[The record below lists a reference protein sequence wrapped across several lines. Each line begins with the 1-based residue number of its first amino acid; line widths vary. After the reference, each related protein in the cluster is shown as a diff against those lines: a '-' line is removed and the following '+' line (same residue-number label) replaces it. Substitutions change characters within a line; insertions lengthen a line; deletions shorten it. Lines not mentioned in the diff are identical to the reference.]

1 MLDIKK
7 IRKNSDEILTTLSKK
22 DKNVSLD
29 SILKLD
35 NSLKTL
41 TTKLNELQAD
51 QNSKSKEVGILKSKG
66 ESAEDIFADLKIL
79 SGKIKELEKEQRELS
94 SSLKDALLEIPN
106 LPHSSCPQGSSEK
119 DNVVLLESFESGSKK
134 EFDFKPKDH
143 LEIGKQL
150 DILDFEIAAKISG
163 SGFPLYKGKGALLER
178 ALINFMIDYHLKTFN
193 YTEFFTPFLV
203 KPDSALTT
211 GQLPKF
217 SEDMYHIEKDDLF
230 LIPTAEVSLTNIHK
244 DDILSLD
251 NLPKYYLGYSACFRR
266 EAGSYGK
273 DTRGLLRVHQ
283 FNKVELVKF
292 VEPKYSYQELDS
304 LVKQSA
310 KILDLL
316 ELDYRIIELCT
327 GDLSF
332 AAAKC
337 FDLEVWA
344 PGEEKWLE
352 VSSCSNFEDFQSRRG
367 NIRFKDANGKTDFIH
382 TLNGSGL
389 ATPRIFAAFLE
400 THQRPDG
407 SIKIPATL
415 QPYMGISEIK

>member
-7 IRKNSDEILTTLSKK
+7 LRSSSDKILNSLQKK
-22 DKNVSLD
+22 DKSISLE
-29 SILKLD
+29 SILNID
-35 NSLKTL
+35 IELKAL
-41 TTKLNELQAD
+41 TTTLNELQAD
-51 QNSKSKEVGILKSKG
+51 QNSKSKEVGLLKSKG
-66 ESAEDIFADLKIL
+66 ESAENIFKDLKVL
-79 SGKIKELEKEQRELS
+79 SDKIKELEKHQRELS
-94 SSLKDALLEIPN
+94 SALKSALLEVPN
-106 LPHSSCPQGSSEK
+106 APHSTTPEGSSEK
-119 DNVVLLESFESGSKK
+119 DNIVVFENKLDTKFSFI
-134 EFDFKPKDH
+134 PKNH
-143 LEIGKQL
+143 IEIGKKL
-150 DILDFEIAAKISG
+150 DILDFELAAKISG
-163 SGFPLYKGKGALLER
+163 SGFPLFKGKGALLER
-178 ALINFMIDYHLKTFN
+178 ALINFMIDYHLKNFD

-203 KPDSALTT
+203 KPESALTT

-217 SEDMYHIEKDDLF
+217 SEDMYHIEKDDLY

-244 DDILSLD
+244 DDILSIED
-251 NLPKYYLGYSACFRR
+251 LPKYYLGYSACFRR

-292 VEPKYSYQELDS
+292 VEPESSYDELDS
-304 LVKQSA
+304 LVKQA
-310 KILDLL
+310 RNILDML
-316 ELDYRIIELCT
+316 ELNYRVIELCT

-367 NIRFKDANGKTDFIH
+367 NIRFKDASGKTDFIH

-400 THQRPDG
+400 THQREDG
-407 SIKIPATL
+407 SIKIPAPL
-415 QPYMGISEIK
+415 QPYLGISEIK

>member
-7 IRKNSDEILTTLSKK
+7 IRNNTDDVLKALSKK
-22 DKNVSLD
+22 DNDISLNNILDID
-29 SILKLD
+29 SKLK
-35 NSLKTL
+35 SL
-41 TTKLNELQAD
+41 TTKLNELQAE
-51 QNSKSKEVGILKSKG
+51 QNSKSKEVGQLKSKG
-66 ESAEDIFADLKIL
+66 ESSDDIFKDLKVL
-79 SGKIKELEKEQRELS
+79 SEKIKEFEKEQKELS
-94 SSLKDALLEIPN
+94 SNLKKALLEIPN
-106 LPHSSCPQGSSEK
+106 IPHVSCPEGVNEK
-119 DNVVLLESFESGSKK
+119 DNVVVSDNKNTK
-134 EFDFKPKDH
+134 DFDFPLKDH
-143 LEIGKQL
+143 IEIGKKL
-150 DILDFEIAAKISG
+150 DILDFEVAAKISG
-163 SGFPLYKGKGALLER
+163 SGFPLYKGNGALLER
-178 ALINFMIDYHLKTFN
+178 ALINFMTDYHLKNFD

-203 KPDSALTT
+203 KPESALTT

-217 SEDMYHIEKDDLF
+217 SEDMYHIEKDDLY

-244 DDILSLD
+244 DDILSI
-251 NLPKYYLGYSACFRR
+251 NELPKYYLGYSACFRR

-292 VEPKYSYQELDS
+292 VDPTKSYEELDS
-304 LVKQSA
+304 LVKQASN
-310 KILDLL
+310 ILDLL
-316 ELDYRIIELCT
+316 ELDYRVIELCS

-337 FDLEVWA
+337 FDLEVWS

-367 NIRFKDANGKTDFIH
+367 NIRFKNSDGDIDFVH

-389 ATPRIFAAFLE
+389 ATPRIFAALLE
-400 THQRPDG
+400 THQNKDG
-407 SIKIPATL
+407 SIRIPQCL

>member
-7 IRKNSDEILTTLSKK
+7 IRNNTDDVLKALSKK
-22 DKNVSLD
+22 DNDISLNDILNLD
-29 SILKLD
+29 SKLK
-35 NSLKTL
+35 SL
-41 TTKLNELQAD
+41 TTKLNELQAE
-51 QNSKSKEVGILKSKG
+51 QNSKSKEVGQLKSKG
-66 ESAEDIFADLKIL
+66 ESSDDIFKDLKVL
-79 SGKIKELEKEQRELS
+79 SEKIKAFEKEQKELS
-94 SSLKDALLEIPN
+94 SALKKALLEIPN
-106 LPHSSCPQGSSEK
+106 IPHVSCPEGVNEK
-119 DNVVLLESFESGSKK
+119 DNVVVSDNKNTK
-134 EFDFKPKDH
+134 DYDFPLKDH
-143 LEIGKQL
+143 IEIGKKL
-150 DILDFEIAAKISG
+150 DILDFELAAKISG
-163 SGFPLYKGKGALLER
+163 SGFPLFKGKGALLER
-178 ALINFMIDYHLKTFN
+178 ALINFMIDYHLKNFD

-217 SEDMYHIEKDDLF
+217 SEDMYHIEKDDLY

-244 DDILSLD
+244 DDILSIED
-251 NLPKYYLGYSACFRR
+251 LPKYYLGYSACFRR

-292 VEPKYSYQELDS
+292 VEPESSYDELDS
-304 LVKQSA
+304 LVKQA
-310 KILDLL
+310 RNILDML
-316 ELDYRIIELCT
+316 ELNYRVIELCT

-367 NIRFKDANGKTDFIH
+367 NIRFKDASGKTDFIH

-400 THQRPDG
+400 THQREDG
-407 SIKIPATL
+407 SIKIPAPL
-415 QPYMGISEIK
+415 QPYLGISEIK

>member
-7 IRKNSDEILTTLSKK
+7 LRNSTDEILNSLQKK
-22 DKNVSLD
+22 DKAISLE
-29 SILKLD
+29 SILNID
-35 NSLKTL
+35 AELKTL
-41 TTKLNELQAD
+41 TTTLNELQAD
-51 QNSKSKEVGILKSKG
+51 QNSKSKEVGLLKSKG
-66 ESAEDIFADLKIL
+66 ESAENIFKDLKVL
-79 SGKIKELEKEQRELS
+79 SDKIKELEKHQRELS
-94 SSLKDALLEIPN
+94 SAFKSALLEVPN
-106 LPHSSCPQGSSEK
+106 TPHSTSPEGLSEK
-119 DNVVLLESFESGSKK
+119 DNIVVFENKLDTKFSFI
-134 EFDFKPKDH
+134 PKNH
-143 LEIGKQL
+143 IEIGKQL
-150 DILDFEIAAKISG
+150 DILDFELAAKMSG
-163 SGFPLYKGKGALLER
+163 SGFPLFKGKGALLER
-178 ALINFMIDYHLKTFN
+178 ALINFMIDYHLKNFD

-217 SEDMYHIEKDDLF
+217 SEDMYHIEKDDLY

-244 DDILSLD
+244 DEILSIED
-251 NLPKYYLGYSACFRR
+251 LPKYYLGYSACFRR

-292 VEPKYSYQELDS
+292 VEPESSYDELDS
-304 LVKQSA
+304 LVKQA
-310 KILDLL
+310 RNILDML
-316 ELDYRIIELCT
+316 ELNYRVIELCT

-367 NIRFKDANGKTDFIH
+367 NIRFKDASGKTDFIH

-400 THQRPDG
+400 THQREDG
-407 SIKIPATL
+407 SIKIPAPL
-415 QPYMGISEIK
+415 QPYLGISEIK

>member
-7 IRKNSDEILTTLSKK
+7 LRSSSDKILNSLQKK
-22 DKNVSLD
+22 DKAISLE
-29 SILKLD
+29 SILNID
-35 NSLKTL
+35 SELKTL
-41 TTKLNELQAD
+41 TTTLNELQAD
-51 QNSKSKEVGILKSKG
+51 QNSKSKEVGLLKSKG
-66 ESAEDIFADLKIL
+66 ESAENIFKDLKVL
-79 SGKIKELEKEQRELS
+79 SDKIKELEKHQRELS
-94 SSLKDALLEIPN
+94 SALKSALLEVPN
-106 LPHSSCPQGSSEK
+106 APHSTTPEGSSEK
-119 DNVVLLESFESGSKK
+119 DNIVVFENKLDTKFSFI
-134 EFDFKPKDH
+134 PKNH
-143 LEIGKQL
+143 IEIGKKL
-150 DILDFEIAAKISG
+150 DILDFELAAKISG
-163 SGFPLYKGKGALLER
+163 SGFPLFKGKGALLER
-178 ALINFMIDYHLKTFN
+178 ALINFMIDYHLKNFD

-203 KPDSALTT
+203 KPESALTT

-217 SEDMYHIEKDDLF
+217 SEDMYHIEKDDLY

-244 DDILSLD
+244 DDILSVED
-251 NLPKYYLGYSACFRR
+251 LPKYYLGYSACFRR

-292 VEPKYSYQELDS
+292 VEPESSYDELDS
-304 LVKQSA
+304 LVKQA
-310 KILDLL
+310 RNILDML
-316 ELDYRIIELCT
+316 ELNYRVIELCT

-367 NIRFKDANGKTDFIH
+367 NIRFKDASGKTDFIH

-400 THQRPDG
+400 THQREDG
-407 SIKIPATL
+407 SIKIPAPL
-415 QPYMGISEIK
+415 QPYLGISEIK

>member
-7 IRKNSDEILTTLSKK
+7 LRSSSDKILNSLQKK
-22 DKNVSLD
+22 DKAISLE
-29 SILKLD
+29 SILNID
-35 NSLKTL
+35 AELKTL
-41 TTKLNELQAD
+41 TTTLNELQAD
-51 QNSKSKEVGILKSKG
+51 QNSKSKEVGLLKSKG
-66 ESAEDIFADLKIL
+66 ESAENIFKDLKVL
-79 SGKIKELEKEQRELS
+79 SDKIKDLEKHQRELS
-94 SSLKDALLEIPN
+94 SALKSALLEVPN
-106 LPHSSCPQGSSEK
+106 APHSTTPEGSSEE
-119 DNVVLLESFESGSKK
+119 DNIVVFENKLDTKFSFV
-134 EFDFKPKDH
+134 PKNH
-143 LEIGKQL
+143 IEIGKKL
-150 DILDFEIAAKISG
+150 DILDFELAAKISG
-163 SGFPLYKGKGALLER
+163 SGFPLFKGKGALLER
-178 ALINFMIDYHLKTFN
+178 ALINFMIDYHLKNFD

-203 KPDSALTT
+203 KPESALTT

-217 SEDMYHIEKDDLF
+217 SEDMYHIEKDDLY

-244 DDILSLD
+244 DDILSIED
-251 NLPKYYLGYSACFRR
+251 LPKYYLGYSACFRR

-292 VEPKYSYQELDS
+292 VEPESSYDELDS
-304 LVKQSA
+304 LVKQA
-310 KILDLL
+310 RNILDML
-316 ELDYRIIELCT
+316 ELNYRVIELCT

-367 NIRFKDANGKTDFIH
+367 NIRFKDASGKTDFIH

-400 THQRPDG
+400 THQREDG
-407 SIKIPATL
+407 SIKIPAPL
-415 QPYMGISEIK
+415 QPYLGISEIK

>member
-7 IRKNSDEILTTLSKK
+7 LRSSSDKILNSLQKK
-22 DKNVSLD
+22 DKSISLE
-29 SILKLD
+29 SILNID
-35 NSLKTL
+35 TELKAL
-41 TTKLNELQAD
+41 TTTLNELQAD
-51 QNSKSKEVGILKSKG
+51 QNSKSKEVGLLKSKG
-66 ESAEDIFADLKIL
+66 ESAENIFKDLKVL
-79 SGKIKELEKEQRELS
+79 SDKIKELEKHQRELS
-94 SSLKDALLEIPN
+94 SALKSALLEVPN
-106 LPHSSCPQGSSEK
+106 APHSTTPEGSSEK
-119 DNVVLLESFESGSKK
+119 DNIVVFENKLDTKFSFI
-134 EFDFKPKDH
+134 PKNH
-143 LEIGKQL
+143 IEIGKKL
-150 DILDFEIAAKISG
+150 DILDFELAAKISG
-163 SGFPLYKGKGALLER
+163 SGFPLFKGKGALLER
-178 ALINFMIDYHLKTFN
+178 ALINFMIDYHLNNFD

-203 KPDSALTT
+203 KPESALTT

-217 SEDMYHIEKDDLF
+217 SEDMYHIEKDDLY

-244 DDILSLD
+244 DDILSVED
-251 NLPKYYLGYSACFRR
+251 LPKYYLGYSACFRR

-292 VEPKYSYQELDS
+292 VEPESSYDELDS
-304 LVKQSA
+304 LVKQA
-310 KILDLL
+310 RNILDML
-316 ELDYRIIELCT
+316 ELNYRVIELCT

-344 PGEEKWLE
+344 PAEEKWLE

-367 NIRFKDANGKTDFIH
+367 NIRFKDSSGKTDFIH

-400 THQRPDG
+400 THQREDG
-407 SIKIPATL
+407 SIKIPAPL
-415 QPYMGISEIK
+415 QPYLGISEIK

>member
-7 IRKNSDEILTTLSKK
+7 LRSSSDKILNSLQKK
-22 DKNVSLD
+22 DQAISLE
-29 SILKLD
+29 SILNID
-35 NSLKTL
+35 AELKTL
-41 TTKLNELQAD
+41 TTTLNELQAD
-51 QNSKSKEVGILKSKG
+51 QNSKSKEVGLLKSKG
-66 ESAEDIFADLKIL
+66 ESAENIFKDLKVL
-79 SGKIKELEKEQRELS
+79 SDKIKELEKHQRELS
-94 SSLKDALLEIPN
+94 SALKSALLEVPN
-106 LPHSSCPQGSSEK
+106 APHSTTPEGSSEE
-119 DNVVLLESFESGSKK
+119 DNIVVFENKLDTKFSFI
-134 EFDFKPKDH
+134 PKNH
-143 LEIGKQL
+143 IEIGKKL
-150 DILDFEIAAKISG
+150 DILDFELAAKISG
-163 SGFPLYKGKGALLER
+163 SGFPLFKGKGALLER
-178 ALINFMIDYHLKTFN
+178 ALINFMIDYHLKNFD

-203 KPDSALTT
+203 KPESALTT

-217 SEDMYHIEKDDLF
+217 SEDMYHIEKDDLY

-244 DDILSLD
+244 DEILSIKD
-251 NLPKYYLGYSACFRR
+251 LPKYYLGYSACFRR

-292 VEPKYSYQELDS
+292 VEPESSYDELDS
-304 LVKQSA
+304 LVKQA
-310 KILDLL
+310 RNILDML
-316 ELDYRIIELCT
+316 ELNYRVIELCT

-367 NIRFKDANGKTDFIH
+367 NIRFKDASGKTDFIH

-400 THQRPDG
+400 THQREDG
-407 SIKIPATL
+407 SIKIPAPL
-415 QPYMGISEIK
+415 QPYLGISEIK

>member
-1 MLDIKK
+1 MHDIKK
-7 IRKNSDEILTTLSKK
+7 LRNSSDKILNSLQKK
-22 DKNVSLD
+22 DKAISLE
-29 SILKLD
+29 SILNID
-35 NSLKTL
+35 TELKAL
-41 TTKLNELQAD
+41 TTTLNELQAD
-51 QNSKSKEVGILKSKG
+51 QNSKSKEVGLLKSKG
-66 ESAEDIFADLKIL
+66 ESAENIFKDLKVL
-79 SGKIKELEKEQRELS
+79 SDKIKELEKHQRELS
-94 SSLKDALLEIPN
+94 SALKSALLEVPN
-106 LPHSSCPQGSSEK
+106 APHSTTPEGSSEK
-119 DNVVLLESFESGSKK
+119 DNIVVFENKLDTKFSFI
-134 EFDFKPKDH
+134 PKNH
-143 LEIGKQL
+143 IEIGKKL
-150 DILDFEIAAKISG
+150 DILDFELAAKISG
-163 SGFPLYKGKGALLER
+163 SGFPLFKGKGASLER
-178 ALINFMIDYHLKTFN
+178 ALINFMIDYHLNNFD

-203 KPDSALTT
+203 KPESALTT

-217 SEDMYHIEKDDLF
+217 SEDMYHIEKDDLY

-244 DDILSLD
+244 DDILSVED
-251 NLPKYYLGYSACFRR
+251 LPKYYLGYSACFRR

-292 VEPKYSYQELDS
+292 VEPESSYDELDS
-304 LVKQSA
+304 LVNQA
-310 KILDLL
+310 RNILDML
-316 ELDYRIIELCT
+316 ELNYRVIELCT

-367 NIRFKDANGKTDFIH
+367 NIRFKDASGKTDFIH

-400 THQRPDG
+400 THQREDG
-407 SIKIPATL
+407 SIKIPAPL
-415 QPYMGISEIK
+415 QPYLGISEIK

>member
-7 IRKNSDEILTTLSKK
+7 LRSSSDKILNSLQKK
-22 DKNVSLD
+22 DKAISLE
-29 SILKLD
+29 SILNID
-35 NSLKTL
+35 TELKAL
-41 TTKLNELQAD
+41 TTTLNELQAD
-51 QNSKSKEVGILKSKG
+51 QNSKSKEVGLLKSKG
-66 ESAEDIFADLKIL
+66 ESAENIFKDLKVL
-79 SGKIKELEKEQRELS
+79 SDKIKELEKHQRELS
-94 SSLKDALLEIPN
+94 SALKSALLEVPN
-106 LPHSSCPQGSSEK
+106 APHSTTPEGSSEK
-119 DNVVLLESFESGSKK
+119 DNIVVFENKLDTKFSFI
-134 EFDFKPKDH
+134 PKNH
-143 LEIGKQL
+143 IEIGKKL
-150 DILDFEIAAKISG
+150 DILDFELAAKISG
-163 SGFPLYKGKGALLER
+163 SGFPLFKGKGASLER
-178 ALINFMIDYHLKTFN
+178 ALINFMIDYHLKNFD

-203 KPDSALTT
+203 KPESALTT

-217 SEDMYHIEKDDLF
+217 SEDMYHIEKDDLY

-244 DDILSLD
+244 DDILSIED
-251 NLPKYYLGYSACFRR
+251 LPKYYLGYSACFRR

-292 VEPKYSYQELDS
+292 VEPESSYDELDS
-304 LVKQSA
+304 LVKQA
-310 KILDLL
+310 RNILDML
-316 ELDYRIIELCT
+316 ELNYRVIELCT

-367 NIRFKDANGKTDFIH
+367 NIRFKDASGKTDFIH

-400 THQRPDG
+400 THQREDG
-407 SIKIPATL
+407 SIKIPAPL
-415 QPYMGISEIK
+415 QPYLGISEIK

>member
-7 IRKNSDEILTTLSKK
+7 LRSSSDKILNSLQKK
-22 DKNVSLD
+22 DKAISLE
-29 SILKLD
+29 SILNID
-35 NSLKTL
+35 AELKTL
-41 TTKLNELQAD
+41 TTTLNELQAD
-51 QNSKSKEVGILKSKG
+51 QNSKSKEVGLLKSKG
-66 ESAEDIFADLKIL
+66 ESPEIIFKELKVL
-79 SGKIKELEKEQRELS
+79 SDKIKELEKHQRELS
-94 SSLKDALLEIPN
+94 SALKSALLEVPN
-106 LPHSSCPQGSSEK
+106 APHSTTPEGSSEE
-119 DNVVLLESFESGSKK
+119 DNIVVFENKLDTKFSFI
-134 EFDFKPKDH
+134 PKNH
-143 LEIGKQL
+143 IEIGKKL
-150 DILDFEIAAKISG
+150 DILDFELAAKISG
-163 SGFPLYKGKGALLER
+163 SGFPLFKGKGALLER
-178 ALINFMIDYHLKTFN
+178 ALINFMIDYHLKNFD

-203 KPDSALTT
+203 KPESALTT

-217 SEDMYHIEKDDLF
+217 SEDMYHIEKDDLY

-244 DDILSLD
+244 DEILSIKD
-251 NLPKYYLGYSACFRR
+251 LPKYYLGYSACFRR

-292 VEPKYSYQELDS
+292 VEPESSYDELDS
-304 LVKQSA
+304 LVKQA
-310 KILDLL
+310 RNILDML
-316 ELDYRIIELCT
+316 ELNYRVIELCT

-367 NIRFKDANGKTDFIH
+367 NIRFKDASGKTDFIH

-400 THQRPDG
+400 THQREDG
-407 SIKIPATL
+407 SIKIPAPL
-415 QPYMGISEIK
+415 QPYLGISEIK

>member
-7 IRKNSDEILTTLSKK
+7 IRNNTDDVLKALSKK
-22 DKNVSLD
+22 DNDISLNDILNLD
-29 SILKLD
+29 SKLK
-35 NSLKTL
+35 SL
-41 TTKLNELQAD
+41 TTKLNELQAE
-51 QNSKSKEVGILKSKG
+51 QNTKSKEVGQLKSKG
-66 ESAEDIFADLKIL
+66 ESSDDIFKDLKVL
-79 SGKIKELEKEQRELS
+79 SEKIKEFEKEQKELS
-94 SSLKDALLEIPN
+94 SSLKKSLLEIPN
-106 LPHSSCPQGSSEK
+106 IPHASCPEGVNEK
-119 DNVVLLESFESGSKK
+119 GNIVVLENKNNR
-134 EFDFKPKDH
+134 DFNFPLKDH
-143 LEIGKQL
+143 IELGKEL
-150 DILDFEIAAKISG
+150 DILDFEVAAKMSG
-163 SGFPLYKGKGALLER
+163 SGFPLYKGNGALLER
-178 ALINFMIDYHLKTFN
+178 ALINFMTDYHLKNFD

-203 KPDSALTT
+203 KPESALTT

-217 SEDMYHIEKDDLF
+217 SEDMYHIEKDDLY

-244 DDILSLD
+244 DDILPS
-251 NLPKYYLGYSACFRR
+251 NELPKYYLGYSACFRR

-292 VEPKYSYQELDS
+292 VDPTKSYEELDS
-304 LVKQSA
+304 LVKQASN
-310 KILDLL
+310 ILDLL
-316 ELDYRIIELCT
+316 ELDYRVIELCS

-337 FDLEVWA
+337 FDLEVWS

-367 NIRFKDANGKTDFIH
+367 NIKFKNSNGEIDFVH

-389 ATPRIFAAFLE
+389 ATPRIFAALLE
-400 THQRPDG
+400 THQNEDG
-407 SIKIPATL
+407 SVRIPQCL

>member
-7 IRKNSDEILTTLSKK
+7 IRKNSDGILKSLLKK
-22 DKNVSLD
+22 DKKISLD
-29 SILKLD
+29 NILRLD
-35 NSLKTL
+35 ASLKSL
-41 TTKLNELQAD
+41 TTKLNEFQAE

-66 ESAEDIFADLKIL
+66 ESAENIFADLKIL
-79 SGKIKELEKEQRELS
+79 SEKIKELEKEQRKLS
-94 SSLKDALLEIPN
+94 LSLNDSLLEIPN
-106 LPHSSCPQGSSEK
+106 APHSSCPLGATEK
-119 DNVVLLESFESGSKK
+119 DNVIVLEKK
-134 EFDFKPKDH
+134 TNNEFNFSPKNH
-143 LEIGKQL
+143 IEIGKRL
-150 DILDFEIAAKISG
+150 DILDFEVAAKMSG
-163 SGFPLYKGKGALLER
+163 SGFPLFKGKGALLER
-178 ALINFMIDYHLKTFN
+178 ALINFMIDYHLKNYN

-217 SEDMYHIEKDDLF
+217 SEDMYYIEKDDLY

-244 DDILSLD
+244 DDVLFLED
-251 NLPKYYLGYSACFRR
+251 LPKYYLGYSACFRR

-292 VEPKYSYQELDS
+292 VEPEKSYDELDS
-304 LVKQSA
+304 LVKQA
-310 KILDLL
+310 TNILDLL
-316 ELDYRIIELCT
+316 ELDYRVIELCC

-352 VSSCSNFEDFQSRRG
+352 VSSCSNFEDFQSMRG
-367 NIRFKDANGKTDFIH
+367 NIKFKNSDGNTDFVH

-389 ATPRIFAAFLE
+389 ATPRIFAAFIE
-400 THQRPDG
+400 THQQEDG
-407 SIKIPATL
+407 SIRIPKSL
-415 QPYMGISEIK
+415 QPYLEISEIK

>member
-7 IRKNSDEILTTLSKK
+7 IRNNTDDVLKALSKK
-22 DKNVSLD
+22 DNDISLNNILDID
-29 SILKLD
+29 SKLK
-35 NSLKTL
+35 SL
-41 TTKLNELQAD
+41 TTKLNELQAE
-51 QNSKSKEVGILKSKG
+51 QNSKSKEVGQLKSKG
-66 ESAEDIFADLKIL
+66 ESSDDIFKDLKVL
-79 SGKIKELEKEQRELS
+79 SEKIKEFEKEQKELS
-94 SSLKDALLEIPN
+94 SNLKKALLEIPN
-106 LPHSSCPQGSSEK
+106 IPHVSCPEGVNEK
-119 DNVVLLESFESGSKK
+119 DNIVVSENKNTK
-134 EFDFKPKDH
+134 DFDFPLKDH
-143 LEIGKQL
+143 IEIGKKL
-150 DILDFEIAAKISG
+150 DILDFEVAAKISG
-163 SGFPLYKGKGALLER
+163 SGFPLYKGNGALLER
-178 ALINFMIDYHLKTFN
+178 ALINFMTDYHLKNFD

-203 KPDSALTT
+203 KPESALTT

-217 SEDMYHIEKDDLF
+217 SEDMYHIEKDDLY

-244 DDILSLD
+244 DDILSI
-251 NLPKYYLGYSACFRR
+251 NELPKYYLGYSACFRR

-292 VEPKYSYQELDS
+292 VDPTKSYEELDS
-304 LVKQSA
+304 LVKQASN
-310 KILDLL
+310 ILDLL
-316 ELDYRIIELCT
+316 ELDYRVIELCS

-337 FDLEVWA
+337 FDLEVWS

-367 NIRFKDANGKTDFIH
+367 NIRFKNSDGDIDFVH

-389 ATPRIFAAFLE
+389 ATPRIFAALLE
-400 THQRPDG
+400 THQNKDG
-407 SIKIPATL
+407 SIRIPQCL

>member
-7 IRKNSDEILTTLSKK
+7 LRSSSDKILNSLQKK
-22 DKNVSLD
+22 DKAISLE
-29 SILKLD
+29 SILNID
-35 NSLKTL
+35 TELKAL
-41 TTKLNELQAD
+41 TTTLNELQAD
-51 QNSKSKEVGILKSKG
+51 QNSKSKEVGLLKSKG
-66 ESAEDIFADLKIL
+66 ESAENIFKDLKVL
-79 SGKIKELEKEQRELS
+79 SDKIKELEKHQRELS
-94 SSLKDALLEIPN
+94 SALKSALLEVPN
-106 LPHSSCPQGSSEK
+106 APHSTTPEGSSEK
-119 DNVVLLESFESGSKK
+119 DNIVVFENKLDTKFSFI
-134 EFDFKPKDH
+134 PKNH
-143 LEIGKQL
+143 IEIGKKL
-150 DILDFEIAAKISG
+150 DILDFELAAKISG
-163 SGFPLYKGKGALLER
+163 SGFPLFKGKGALLER
-178 ALINFMIDYHLKTFN
+178 ALINFMIDYHLKNFD

-203 KPDSALTT
+203 KPESALTT

-217 SEDMYHIEKDDLF
+217 SEDMYHIEKDDLY

-244 DDILSLD
+244 DDILSVED
-251 NLPKYYLGYSACFRR
+251 LPKYYLGYSACFRR

-292 VEPKYSYQELDS
+292 VEPESSYDELDS
-304 LVKQSA
+304 LVNQA
-310 KILDLL
+310 RNILDML
-316 ELDYRIIELCT
+316 ELNYRVIELCT

-367 NIRFKDANGKTDFIH
+367 NIRFKDASGKTDFIH

-400 THQRPDG
+400 THQREDG
-407 SIKIPATL
+407 SIKIPAPL
-415 QPYMGISEIK
+415 QPYLGISEIK

>member
-7 IRKNSDEILTTLSKK
+7 LRSSSDKILNSLQKK
-22 DKNVSLD
+22 DKAISLE
-29 SILKLD
+29 SILNID
-35 NSLKTL
+35 AELKTL
-41 TTKLNELQAD
+41 TTTLNELQAD
-51 QNSKSKEVGILKSKG
+51 QNSKSKEVGLLKSKG
-66 ESAEDIFADLKIL
+66 ESAENIFKDLKVL
-79 SGKIKELEKEQRELS
+79 SDKIKELEKHQRELS
-94 SSLKDALLEIPN
+94 SALKSALLEVPN
-106 LPHSSCPQGSSEK
+106 APHSTTPEGSSEK
-119 DNVVLLESFESGSKK
+119 DNIVVFENKLDTKFSFI
-134 EFDFKPKDH
+134 PKNH
-143 LEIGKQL
+143 IEIGKKL
-150 DILDFEIAAKISG
+150 DILDFELAAKISG
-163 SGFPLYKGKGALLER
+163 SGFPLFKGKGALLER
-178 ALINFMIDYHLKTFN
+178 ALINFMIDYHLKNFD

-203 KPDSALTT
+203 KPESALTT

-217 SEDMYHIEKDDLF
+217 SEDMYHIEKDDLY

-244 DDILSLD
+244 DEILSIED
-251 NLPKYYLGYSACFRR
+251 LPKYYLGYSACFRR

-292 VEPKYSYQELDS
+292 VEPESSYDELDS
-304 LVKQSA
+304 LVKQA
-310 KILDLL
+310 RNILDML
-316 ELDYRIIELCT
+316 ELNYRVIELCT

-367 NIRFKDANGKTDFIH
+367 NIRFKDASGKTDFIH

-400 THQRPDG
+400 THQREDG
-407 SIKIPATL
+407 SIKIPAPL
-415 QPYMGISEIK
+415 QPYLGISEIK